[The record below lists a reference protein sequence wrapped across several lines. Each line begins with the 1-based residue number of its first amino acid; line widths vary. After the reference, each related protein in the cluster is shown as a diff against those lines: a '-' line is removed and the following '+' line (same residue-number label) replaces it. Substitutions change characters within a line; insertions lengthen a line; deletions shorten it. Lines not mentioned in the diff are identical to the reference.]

1 MEQVAHVVPHVKA
14 KPSTVGVLCAT
25 FTGVVWGGQFVVG
38 KSALARVDSFWL
50 TTVRYAGAAVLLLGL
65 LAVAEGIGALS
76 PRGRLRELALLGT
89 LGFAGFNLLAY
100 TGLEHARPESASL
113 IVALAPLLTALV
125 LWLRDGARPSRLTL
139 VCLLVALGGVSL
151 VISGGHPS
159 TLWHGS
165 LGVGDLLVLGG
176 VLSFVLYT
184 IGAADHRDLSPL
196 RYTALTAALG
206 WPAIVAATLVGTAAG
221 WLSAPSGSD
230 WVAVTPELA
239 YLALPG
245 AVIAVLCWNAAVERL
260 GPQTTALFGNL
271 IPISTFTIET
281 IRGYRPSPL
290 ELVGAL
296 ITVGALVANNLL
308 TRPRPV
314 ADQPEAEPEP
324 DEELLEA
331 A

>member
-1 MEQVAHVVPHVKA
+1 
-14 KPSTVGVLCAT
+14 VLCAT
-25 FTGVVWGGQFVVG
+25 FTGIVWGGQFVVG

-50 TTVRYAGAAVLLLGL
+50 TTARYAVAGALLLGL
-65 LAVAEGIGALS
+65 LAIVEGGRALWPGA
-76 PRGRLRELALLGT
+76 RLGQLVVLGT

-125 LWLRDGARPSRLTL
+125 LWIRDRARPSRATL
-139 VCLLVALGGVSL
+139 VCLVVALAGVSL

-176 VLSFVLYT
+176 VLSFILYT

-206 WPAIVAATLVGTAAG
+206 WPAILSATLVGTAAG
-221 WLSAPSGSD
+221 WLTAPGGDD
-230 WVAVTPELA
+230 WVAITPALA

-245 AVIAVLCWNAAVERL
+245 AVVAVLCWNAAVERL

-308 TRPRPV
+308 TRPRPA
-314 ADQPEAEPEP
+314 ADQAETEAERA
-324 DEELLEA
+324 EELLEA

>member
-1 MEQVAHVVPHVKA
+1 MRA
-14 KPSTVGVLCAT
+14 KPTTVGVLCAT
-25 FTGVVWGGQFVVG
+25 FTGIVWGGQFVVG

-50 TTVRYAGAAVLLLGL
+50 TTMRYAGAAVLLLGL
-65 LAVAEGIGALS
+65 LAVAEGVGALS
-76 PRGRLRELALLGT
+76 PRGRLRELVLLGT

-113 IVALAPLLTALV
+113 IVALSPLLTALV
-125 LWLRDGARPSRLTL
+125 LWIRDRVRPSRATF
-139 VCLLVALGGVSL
+139 VCLLIALAGVSL

-176 VLSFVLYT
+176 VLSFILYT
-184 IGAADHRDLSPL
+184 IGAGDHRDLSAL

-206 WPAIVAATLVGTAAG
+206 WPAIAAATLVGTASG
-221 WLSAPSGSD
+221 WLSAPGGDD
-230 WVAVTPELA
+230 WVAITPELA

-260 GPQTTALFGNL
+260 GPQTTSLFGNL
-271 IPISTFTIET
+271 IPVSTFTIET
-281 IRGYRPSPL
+281 IRGYRPSL
-290 ELVGAL
+290 VELVGAL

-308 TRPRPV
+308 TRPRPRPDRPNV
-314 ADQPEAEPEP
+314 EPEP
-324 DEELLEA
+324 ERELLEA

>member
-1 MEQVAHVVPHVKA
+1 MSASPK
-14 KPSTVGVLCAT
+14 TVGVLCAT
-25 FTGVVWGGQFVVG
+25 FTGIVWGGQFVVG

-50 TTVRYAGAAVLLLGL
+50 TTMRYAGAAVLLLGL
-65 LAVAEGIGALS
+65 LAVAEGLGALS
-76 PRGRLRELALLGT
+76 PRGRLRDLVLLGT

-113 IVALAPLLTALV
+113 IVALAPLLTAFV
-125 LWLRDGARPSRLTL
+125 LWVRDGARPSRLTFI
-139 VCLLVALGGVSL
+139 CLLVALVGVSL

-165 LGVGDLLVLGG
+165 LGFGDLLVLGG
-176 VLSFVLYT
+176 VLSFILYT

-206 WPAIVAATLVGTAAG
+206 WPAIAAATVIGTAVG
-221 WLSAPSGSD
+221 WLSAPSGGD
-230 WVAVTPELA
+230 WVAVTPQLA

-260 GPQTTALFGNL
+260 GPQTTSLFGNL
-271 IPISTFTIET
+271 IPVSTFTIET

-290 ELVGAL
+290 ELAGAV
-296 ITVGALVANNLL
+296 ITIGALVANNLL
-308 TRPRPV
+308 ARSRPS
-314 ADQPEAEPEP
+314 AEQPEAEPEP
-324 DEELLEA
+324 ADDLLEA

>member
-1 MEQVAHVVPHVKA
+1 MSASPK
-14 KPSTVGVLCAT
+14 TVGVLCAT
-25 FTGVVWGGQFVVG
+25 FTGIVWGGQFVVG

-50 TTVRYAGAAVLLLGL
+50 TTMRYAGAAVLLLGL
-65 LAVAEGIGALS
+65 LAAAEGLGALS
-76 PRGRLRELALLGT
+76 PRGRLRDLVLLGT

-113 IVALAPLLTALV
+113 IVALAPLLTAFV
-125 LWLRDGARPSRLTL
+125 LWVRNGARPSRLTFI
-139 VCLLVALGGVSL
+139 CLLIALVGVSL

-165 LGVGDLLVLGG
+165 LGFGDLLVLGG
-176 VLSFVLYT
+176 VLSFILYT

-206 WPAIVAATLVGTAAG
+206 WPAIAGATVIGTAAG
-221 WLSAPSGSD
+221 WLSAPSGGD
-230 WVAVTPELA
+230 WVAVTPQLA

-260 GPQTTALFGNL
+260 GPQTTSLFGNL
-271 IPISTFTIET
+271 IPVSTFTIET

-290 ELVGAL
+290 ELAGAV

-308 TRPRPV
+308 ARSRPS
-314 ADQPEAEPEP
+314 AEQPEAEPEP
-324 DEELLEA
+324 ADDLLEA

>member
-1 MEQVAHVVPHVKA
+1 MSA
-14 KPSTVGVLCAT
+14 KPTTVGVLCAT

-50 TTVRYAGAAVLLLGL
+50 TTARYAVAGVLLLGL
-65 LAVAEGIGALS
+65 LAVVEGVGALS
-76 PRGRLRELALLGT
+76 PRGRLRELMVLGT

-125 LWLRDGARPSRLTL
+125 LWIRDRVRPSRLTL
-139 VCLLVALGGVSL
+139 VCLVVALAGVSL

-176 VLSFVLYT
+176 VLSFILYT
-184 IGAADHRDLSPL
+184 IGAADHRDISAL

-206 WPAIVAATLVGTAAG
+206 WPSIVAATLVGTAAG
-221 WLSAPSGSD
+221 WLTAPSGSD

-290 ELVGAL
+290 ELVGAM

-308 TRPRPV
+308 TRPRPA
-314 ADQPEAEPEP
+314 ADQPEAEP

>member
-1 MEQVAHVVPHVKA
+1 VKA

-159 TLWHGS
+159 TLLHGS

-176 VLSFVLYT
+176 VLSFILYT

-206 WPAIVAATLVGTAAG
+206 WPSIAAATLIGTAVG

-230 WVAVTPELA
+230 WVAITPQLA

-260 GPQTTALFGNL
+260 GPQTTSLFGNL

-290 ELVGAL
+290 ELVGAV

-314 ADQPEAEPEP
+314 AEASDEAEPA
-324 DEELLEA
+324 DELLEA

>member
-1 MEQVAHVVPHVKA
+1 MSA
-14 KPSTVGVLCAT
+14 KPTTVGVLFAT

-50 TTVRYAGAAVLLLGL
+50 TTMRYAGAAALLLAL

-76 PRGRLRELALLGT
+76 PRGRLRDLVFLGT

-100 TGLEHARPESASL
+100 TGLEHARPENASL

-125 LWLRDGARPSRLTL
+125 LWLRDGARPSRLTF
-139 VCLLVALGGVSL
+139 VCLLVALVGVSL

-165 LGVGDLLVLGG
+165 LGIGDLLVLGG
-176 VLSFVLYT
+176 VLSFILYT

-196 RYTALTAALG
+196 RYTALTATLG
-206 WPAIVAATLVGTAAG
+206 WPSIAAATVIGSAAG
-221 WLSAPSGSD
+221 WLAVPSGDD

-245 AVIAVLCWNAAVERL
+245 AVIAVLCWNAAVDRL
-260 GPQTTALFGNL
+260 GPQTTSLFGNL
-271 IPISTFTIET
+271 IPVSTFTIET

-290 ELVGAL
+290 ELVGAV

-308 TRPRPV
+308 TRSQAAPE
-314 ADQPEAEPEP
+314 QLEAEPEEA
-324 DEELLEA
+324 EELLEA

>member
-1 MEQVAHVVPHVKA
+1 MSA
-14 KPSTVGVLCAT
+14 KPRTVGLLCAT

-38 KSALARVDSFWL
+38 KSALTRVDSFWL
-50 TTVRYAGAAVLLLGL
+50 TTARYAVAGTLLLGL
-65 LAVAEGIGALS
+65 LAVAEGLGALS
-76 PRGRLRELALLGT
+76 PRGRLRDLTLLGT

-125 LWLRDGARPSRLTL
+125 LWVRDRIRPSRATF
-139 VCLLVALGGVSL
+139 VCLVIALVGVSL

-184 IGAADHRDLSPL
+184 IGAAHHRDLSPL

-206 WPAIVAATLVGTAAG
+206 WPAIAAATLVGTAAG
-221 WLSAPSGSD
+221 WLSAPSGDD
-230 WVAVTPELA
+230 WAAVTPELA

-260 GPQTTALFGNL
+260 GPQTTSLFGNL
-271 IPISTFTIET
+271 IPVSTFTIET

-296 ITVGALVANNLL
+296 ITIGALVANNLL
-308 TRPRPV
+308 TRSRP
-314 ADQPEAEPEP
+314 AAGRREDEPAP
-324 DEELLEA
+324 SEELLEA

>member
-1 MEQVAHVVPHVKA
+1 MGA
-14 KPSTVGVLCAT
+14 KPTTVGVLCAT

-65 LAVAEGIGALS
+65 LAMVEGGRALWPGA
-76 PRGRLRELALLGT
+76 RVRELAVLGT

-113 IVALAPLLTALV
+113 IVALSPLLTALV
-125 LWLRDGARPSRLTL
+125 LWIRDRVRPSRLTL
-139 VCLLVALGGVSL
+139 VCLVVALAGVSL

-176 VLSFVLYT
+176 VLSFILYT
-184 IGAADHRDLSPL
+184 IGAADHRDLSAL

>member
-1 MEQVAHVVPHVKA
+1 VRT
-14 KPSTVGVLCAT
+14 KPTTVGVLCAT
-25 FTGVVWGGQFVVG
+25 FTGIVWGGQFVVG

-50 TTVRYAGAAVLLLGL
+50 TTVRYAVAAALLLGL
-65 LAVAEGIGALS
+65 LAVAEGGRALW
-76 PRGRLRELALLGT
+76 PRGRVRELLVLGT

-113 IVALAPLLTALV
+113 IVALSPLLTALV
-125 LWLRDGARPSRLTL
+125 LWLRNGARPSRLTF
-139 VCLLVALGGVSL
+139 VCLVVALAGVSL

-159 TLWHGS
+159 TLLHGS
-165 LGVGDLLVLGG
+165 LGIGDLLVLGG

-184 IGAADHRDLSPL
+184 IGAADHRELSPL
-196 RYTALTAALG
+196 RYTALTATLG
-206 WPAIVAATLVGTAAG
+206 WPAIAAATLVGTAAG
-221 WLSAPSGSD
+221 WLSTPSGSD
-230 WVAVTPELA
+230 WVAVTPQLA

-260 GPQTTALFGNL
+260 GAQTTSLFGNL

-281 IRGYRPSPL
+281 IRGYRPSLL

-296 ITVGALVANNLL
+296 ITVAALVANNLL
-308 TRPRPV
+308 ARPRPADRPE
-314 ADQPEAEPEP
+314 ADQESA
-324 DEELLEA
+324 DELLEA

>member
-1 MEQVAHVVPHVKA
+1 MKA
-14 KPSTVGVLCAT
+14 SPSTVGVLCAT

-50 TTVRYAGAAVLLLGL
+50 TTARYAVAGVLLLGL
-65 LAVAEGIGALS
+65 LAVVEGGRALL
-76 PRGRLRELALLGT
+76 PAGRVWQLAALGT

-125 LWLRDGARPSRLTL
+125 LWARNRVRPSRATF
-139 VCLLVALGGVSL
+139 VCLLVALVGVSL

-165 LGVGDLLVLGG
+165 LGAGDLLVLGG

-206 WPAIVAATLVGTAAG
+206 WPAILAATLVGTAAG
-221 WLSAPSGSD
+221 WLSAPSGGD
-230 WVAVTPELA
+230 WAAVTPELA

-324 DEELLEA
+324 DDELLEA

>member
-1 MEQVAHVVPHVKA
+1 MSA
-14 KPSTVGVLCAT
+14 KPTTVGVLCAT

-50 TTVRYAGAAVLLLGL
+50 TTIRYAGAAALLLGL

-76 PRGRLRELALLGT
+76 PRGRLRQLALLGT

-100 TGLEHARPESASL
+100 TGLEHARPQSASL
-113 IVALAPLLTALV
+113 IVALSPLLTALV

-139 VCLLVALGGVSL
+139 VCLLVALVGVSL

-159 TLWHGS
+159 SLWHGS
-165 LGVGDLLVLGG
+165 LGAGDLLVLGG
-176 VLSFVLYT
+176 VLSFILYT

-196 RYTALTAALG
+196 RYTALTATLG
-206 WPAIVAATLVGTAAG
+206 WPAIAGATLVGTAAG

-260 GPQTTALFGNL
+260 GPQTTSLFGNL
-271 IPISTFTIET
+271 IPVSTFTIET

-290 ELVGAL
+290 ELVGAA

-308 TRPRPV
+308 TRPRP
-314 ADQPEAEPEP
+314 ALAQPEAERP
-324 DEELLEA
+324 DELLEA

>member
-159 TLWHGS
+159 TLLHGS

-176 VLSFVLYT
+176 VLSFILYT

-206 WPAIVAATLVGTAAG
+206 WPSIAAATLIGTAVG

-230 WVAVTPELA
+230 WVAITPQLA

-260 GPQTTALFGNL
+260 GPQTTSLFGNL

-290 ELVGAL
+290 ELVGAV

-314 ADQPEAEPEP
+314 AEASDEAEPA
-324 DEELLEA
+324 DELLEA

>member
-1 MEQVAHVVPHVKA
+1 
-14 KPSTVGVLCAT
+14 
-25 FTGVVWGGQFVVG
+25 VWQ
-38 KSALARVDSFWL
+38 L
-50 TTVRYAGAAVLLLGL
+50 TA
-65 LAVAEGIGALS
+65 
-76 PRGRLRELALLGT
+76 LGT

-125 LWLRDGARPSRLTL
+125 LWVRDSVRPSRLTF
-139 VCLLVALGGVSL
+139 VCLLVALVGVSL

-206 WPAIVAATLVGTAAG
+206 WPAIAAATLVGTAAG

-324 DEELLEA
+324 DDELLEA

>member
-1 MEQVAHVVPHVKA
+1 VRA
-14 KPSTVGVLCAT
+14 KPTTVGVLCAT
-25 FTGVVWGGQFVVG
+25 FTGIVWGGQFVVG

-50 TTVRYAGAAVLLLGL
+50 TTVRYAVAAALLLGL
-65 LAVAEGIGALS
+65 LAVAEGGRALW
-76 PRGRLRELALLGT
+76 PRGRVRELLVLGT

-113 IVALAPLLTALV
+113 IVALSPLLTALV
-125 LWLRDGARPSRLTL
+125 LWLRNGARPSRLTF
-139 VCLLVALGGVSL
+139 VCLVVALAGVSL

-159 TLWHGS
+159 TLLHGS
-165 LGVGDLLVLGG
+165 LGIGDLLVLGG

-184 IGAADHRDLSPL
+184 IGAADHRELSPL
-196 RYTALTAALG
+196 RYTALTATLG
-206 WPAIVAATLVGTAAG
+206 WPAIAAATLVGTAAG
-221 WLSAPSGSD
+221 WLSTPSGSD
-230 WVAVTPELA
+230 WVAVTPQLA

-260 GPQTTALFGNL
+260 GAQTTSLFGNL

-281 IRGYRPSPL
+281 IQGYRPSLL

-296 ITVGALVANNLL
+296 ITVAALVANNLL
-308 TRPRPV
+308 ARPRPADRPE
-314 ADQPEAEPEP
+314 ADQESA
-324 DEELLEA
+324 DELLEA